1 MDLRIANKPR
11 RTLMIRQ
18 LHVLVAAIL
27 LTPRMYEKQ
36 QCHSRQY
43 ASCSQTILQNRHWL
57 EYPPILFSYCPVHA
71 LHAFLVAYSPIFAHP
86 IASVFP
92 APFPKL

>member
-1 MDLRIANKPR
+1 MECRIANKPR

-36 QCHSRQY
+36 QCHSRQF

-57 EYPPILFSYCPVHA
+57 EYPPILFSFCPDHA
-71 LHAFLVAYSPIFAHP
+71 LHACLVAYSPTFAYLF
-86 IASVFP
+86 ATVFP
-92 APFPKL
+92 APFPTL